1 MKERD
6 LEDIIEEGLVSSGYR
21 ICDYSVYDRDLCLIT
36 SELSGFVKDT
46 QPDEWEKLSQSYG
59 DETESRFCKI
69 VSEEIRKK
77 GLISVLRGA
86 IKHRGIHFKLCY
98 FEPKS
103 GLNPDHQKLFEANRL
118 SVVRQLH
125 YSTKNENSI
134 DVVLFANGLPVVT
147 IELKNQLTGQTV
159 KDAKKQYKEDRK
171 PAGEP
176 LLQFKRCVVH
186 FAVDQDL
193 VYMATRLSGY
203 GTRFLPFNKGIKNP
217 INPNGVKTAYLWQD
231 ILTPT
236 SLLDILE
243 NFVHVSREKEKVY
256 NETTKLVEE
265 KESEVL
271 IFPRYHQLDVI
282 RSLRTALRGDG
293 AGKNYLVQHTTGSG
307 KSYSI
312 GWLAHMLTSFYQ
324 KPSDTDRLFDTVIV
338 VTDRRV
344 LDSQLQNTIRQLER
358 TKGVVNGVQM
368 GSQQLKEFLEQGKS
382 IVITT
387 IQKFPFISDTIKSLG
402 TRRFAVIV
410 DEVHSS
416 QSGEQKKHLNKALSI
431 DDEDDVTGGD
441 LDERILKEMK
451 YRSKL
456 EHVSFFGFTGTPKN
470 KTIEIFG
477 TQGADSIPRS
487 FHTYSMKQS
496 IGEEFTLDVLQN
508 YTTYQRHF
516 ELSKRI
522 LDDPRFPEKTSLKK
536 LIGWVDLHEHNVK
549 EKVTII
555 LDHFDSKT
563 KNEIG
568 GKAKAMIV
576 TSSRQMC
583 VKYKLEVDRQLKER
597 GTPYYALV
605 AFTGTITERGV
616 DYTERSMNP
625 EIAKIIPDAL
635 KRPEYKLLIVANKY
649 QTGFDEPLL
658 HTMFVDKTLR
668 GLQAVQTLSRLNR
681 TTKGKTNTFVLDFVN
696 SAEDIEEAFAPYY
709 GETTLEGTTD
719 PNRLYQ
725 LHSEIEEFHLYS
737 DEERDTFCE
746 IFLDPKRSDAEFIP
760 ILDSVVE
767 RWSRI
772 EDEEVREEFRS
783 KASSF
788 CRLYGYVSQIA
799 DFYETDWEKLYMFLR
814 SVVKKL
820 PRPDRVDIHELLD
833 SVDLDYFRL
842 QKQFEGAIA
851 VHEPKVLPP
860 VAIGDGA
867 VSEEEEDYLSSILSR
882 INEVYATEF
891 SEEDKVALREFA
903 SRMQSKEELD
913 AVHMGDNSPTNKRKK
928 FTEEGEKELLS
939 FVNERVGLYN
949 KLMSNPEL
957 KKTLFGMLYEQYLND
972 KGFSR
977 K

>member
-1 MKERD
+1 MKEKD
-6 LEDIIEEGLVSSGYR
+6 LEDIIEEGLESSGYR
-21 ICDYSVYDRDLCLIT
+21 SLDYSVYDREMCLIV
-36 SELSGFVKDT
+36 SELSGFVKET

-59 DETESRFCKI
+59 GETESRFGKI

-77 GLISVLRGA
+77 GLISVLRGE
-86 IKHRGIHFKLCY
+86 IKHRGIHFKLCF

-103 GLNPDHQKLFEANRL
+103 GLNPEHQKLFEANRL
-118 SVVRQLH
+118 TVVRQLH

-134 DVVLFANGLPVVT
+134 DLVLLLNGLPLLTV
-147 IELKNQLTGQTV
+147 ELKNQLTGQTV
-159 KDAKKQYKEDRK
+159 KHAIKQYKEDRK

-176 LLQFKRCVVH
+176 LLQFKRCLVH

-193 VYMATRLSGY
+193 VFMATRLSGY
-203 GTRFLPFNKGIKNP
+203 STRFLPFNKGIKNP
-217 INPNGVKTAYLWQD
+217 INPNGVKTSYLWED
-231 ILTPT
+231 ILTPR

-243 NFVHVSREKEKVY
+243 NFVHVSHEKEKVY
-256 NETTKLVEE
+256 NEKTKLVEE
-265 KESEVL
+265 KQSDVL

-282 RSLRTALRGDG
+282 RSLRRTLTGDG

-324 KPSDTDRLFDTVIV
+324 KYSDTERLFDTVIV
-338 VTDRRV
+338 ITDRRV

-358 TKGVVNGVQM
+358 TKGVVNGVDKT
-368 GSQQLKEFLEQGKS
+368 SQQLKEFLEQGKS

-402 TRRFAVIV
+402 GNRFAVIV

-416 QSGEQKKHLNKALSI
+416 QSGEQKKHLNKALSLETEDN
-431 DDEDDVTGGD
+431 DDLGD

-451 YRSKL
+451 YRSQL
-456 EHVSFFGFTGTPKN
+456 GHVSFFGFTGTPKN
-470 KTIEIFG
+470 KTLEIFG
-477 TQGADSIPRS
+477 TKGADGIPRS
-487 FHTYSMKQS
+487 FHSYSMEQS
-496 IGEEFTLDVLQN
+496 IGEKFTLDVLQN

-516 ELSKRI
+516 ELSKHI
-522 LDDPRFPEKTSLKK
+522 LEDPRFPEKTSLRK
-536 LIGWVDLHEHNVK
+536 LISWVDLHEHNVK
-549 EKVTII
+549 EKVSII
-555 LDHFDSKT
+555 LDHFGSKT
-563 KNEIG
+563 RNKIG

-583 VKYKLEVDRQLKER
+583 VKYKLEVDRQLKEM
-597 GTPYYALV
+597 GTPYQALV
-605 AFTGTITERGV
+605 AFTGTINEKGI
-616 DYTERSMNP
+616 DYTEKSMNP
-625 EIAKIIPDAL
+625 EIAKNIPDAL
-635 KRPEYKLLIVANKY
+635 KRPEFKLLIVANKY

-681 TTKGKTNTFVLDFVN
+681 TTKGKTDTFVLDFVN
-696 SAEDIEEAFAPYY
+696 SPEDIEEAFAPYY
-709 GETTLEGTTD
+709 GETTLESTTD

-725 LHSEIEEFHLYS
+725 LQSEIEEFHLFNE
-737 DEERDTFCE
+737 DERDSFCE
-746 IFLDPKRSDAEFIP
+746 IFLDPNRSDAEFIP
-760 ILDSVVE
+760 ILDRVAE
-767 RWSRI
+767 RWTRI
-772 EDEEVREEFRS
+772 EDEEIREDFRS

-799 DFYETDWEKLYMFLR
+799 DFFETDWEKLYMFLR
-814 SVVKKL
+814 SVLKKL

-842 QKQFEGAIA
+842 EKQFEGTIA
-851 VHEPKVLPP
+851 VHEPTVLPP
-860 VAIGDGA
+860 VTIGDGA
-867 VSEEEEDYLSSILSR
+867 VSEEEEDFLSAILNR

-891 SEEDKVALREFA
+891 SDEDKVALEEFA
-903 SRMQSKEELD
+903 KRMQTKKELD
-913 AVHMGDNSPTNKRKK
+913 AVHLGDNSPTNKRNK
-928 FTEEGEKELLS
+928 FTEEVDKEMLT

-949 KLMSNPEL
+949 KLMDNPDL
-957 KKTLFGMLYEQYLND
+957 KKTLFGMLYEQYLNE

-977 K
+977 V